1 MTNMISYQGLVRTFP
16 NAVAI
21 TGGTATLST
30 LTLSTALPLTSGGTG
45 ATTAAAARTNLG
57 LGTAATVYVGTS
69 GGTVP
74 LLNATNTWDG
84 GQNFNGSIAIGSN
97 STTSR
102 GIELGSSTTAVLTFL
117 DMHSSGTGND
127 FDVRLFASGGET
139 ATGKGTLGIVAS
151 TATLNG
157 QQIYSI
163 DRTLSEVGLGIDPR
177 HVADMKDAPKG
188 FIRTTTAT
196 IDSPPSFGG
205 AGFVSQ
211 YDGSPSYSGMLV
223 QPDGNRVFAG
233 GVQPSQNSGKW
244 QWHEVPTLDR
254 SNTFNQPQV
263 ISNQLTVSR
272 DDWPAINLD
281 VTGGDDVVGRRVRI
295 ENSQEA
301 GKGLIFY
308 FRDKIG
314 SVTGQGWA

>member
-1 MTNMISYQGLVRTFP
+1 M
-16 NAVAI
+16 
-21 TGGTATLST
+21 
-30 LTLSTALPLTSGGTG
+30 
-45 ATTAAAARTNLG
+45 
-57 LGTAATVYVGTS
+57 
-69 GGTVP
+69 
-74 LLNATNTWDG
+74 
-84 GQNFNGSIAIGSN
+84 
-97 STTSR
+97 
-102 GIELGSSTTAVLTFL
+102 
-117 DMHSSGTGND
+117 
-127 FDVRLFASGGET
+127 
-139 ATGKGTLGIVAS
+139 GIVAS

-314 SVTGQGWA
+314 SVTGQGWAY